1 MKIQY
6 GMDNFMDNDGS
17 DDEDE
22 EEDKNFIRFFLAP
35 KISD

>member
-17 DDEDE
+17 DDEE